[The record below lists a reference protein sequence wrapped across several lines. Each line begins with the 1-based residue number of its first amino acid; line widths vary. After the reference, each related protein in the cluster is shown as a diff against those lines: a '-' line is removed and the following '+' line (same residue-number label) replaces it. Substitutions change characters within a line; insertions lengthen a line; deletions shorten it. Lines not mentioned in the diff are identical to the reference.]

1 MSEQQELLSTW
12 QFILKL
18 HPDAVA
24 ATVTVLTRNDGGY
37 GYRYISNTFPKEEK
51 K

>member
-1 MSEQQELLSTW
+1 MNAEQQELLSTW

-24 ATVTVLTRNDGGY
+24 ATVTVLTQEKDGSN
-37 GYRYISNTFPKEEK
+37 RYISNTFPKEEK

>member
-1 MSEQQELLSTW
+1 MNAEQQELLSMW

-24 ATVTVLTRNDGGY
+24 ATVTVLTQEKDGTY
-37 GYRYISNTFPKEEK
+37 KYISNTFPKEEK